1 MDFTWELMGERLVV
15 VLSRYRFNSLSRVGG
30 EINGHD
36 MPWIFLPEEEE
47 SLPISYRRIMFLMS
61 S

>member
-1 MDFTWELMGERLVV
+1 MVL
-15 VLSRYRFNSLSRVGG
+15 LSRYRFNSLSRVGG